1 MTSSTKPI
9 KTTACHVLIA
19 CGGSGSRAGGALPK
33 QYQPLAGKPLVWHT
47 LMAFMPLLE
56 KGEISSVTVVIAKD
70 DTYWSNNEL
79 ASVISR
85 IRVVP
90 LASITRALT
99 VTQGL
104 AELLE
109 SRTTQPRDWV
119 LVHDA
124 ARCLVRT
131 EDIMSLINSCRNDE
145 VGGLLALPLAD
156 TLKEA
161 TADSR
166 VKTTLPRA
174 GKWLA
179 QTPQMFRAQ
188 ALLSALKAAGDAV
201 TDEASAMEQQGFA
214 PILVRSSSSNFKV
227 TYAEDFALAEAVLLS
242 TMKGRMS

>member
-1 MTSSTKPI
+1 
-9 KTTACHVLIA
+9 VLIA
-19 CGGSGSRAGGALPK
+19 CGGSGARAGGTVPK
-33 QYQPLAGKPLVWHT
+33 QYQMLLGKPMVWHT

-56 KGEISSVTVVIAKD
+56 KGEVSSLTVVIGKD
-70 DTYWSNNEL
+70 DTYWSNSDY
-79 ASVISR
+79 AGVISR

-109 SRTTQPRDWV
+109 SRTAQPRDWV

-131 EDIMSLINSCRNDE
+131 EDIMSLINKCRDDD

-161 TADSR
+161 TADLR

-174 GKWLA
+174 HKWLA

-188 ALLSALKAAGDAV
+188 ALLDALKASGEAV
-201 TDEASAMEQQGFA
+201 TDEASAMELQGFA
-214 PILVRSSSSNFKV
+214 PILVRGSSSNFKV
-227 TYAEDFALAEAVLLS
+227 TYAEDFALAEAVL
-242 TMKGRMS
+242 KERMS